1 VDIYGLAGR
10 RAAESPVERTEC
22 GFRGRSRPGGQLR
35 TTRLL
40 EVRCLDE
47 LSVLLESPSAILFT
61 TPARIDKAVYSRRS
75 ANELS
80 DVQQGKDC

>member
-1 VDIYGLAGR
+1 MALRGGGLRKAGSNVPKVGFGD
-10 RAAESPVERTEC
+10 AAV
-22 GFRGRSRPGGQLR
+22 PGGQLR

-61 TPARIDKAVYSRRS
+61 TPARIDKAVYSRRP